1 MNISSLSTPCLLLEK
16 KTLDANVRRMLAR
29 ADETGIAIRPH
40 LKTAKSAAIAEL
52 ATASKRFGITVST
65 LLEAEYFA
73 KHGFDDITYA
83 VGIVPSKLDRAAKLM
98 NDGVDL
104 KIIADNEDVV
114 TAIARHGAAFKVLLE
129 IDCGD
134 NRAGIPA
141 ESQMLESVASSLLSE
156 ATEARLI
163 GVLTHAGHSYGV
175 EDRAAIARI
184 GEEERAAVV
193 DAAGR
198 LTAAGHQISVVSAGS
213 TPTALFMENTD
224 GLTELRAGVYVFFD
238 LDQQSRGVCE
248 TDEIAL
254 SVLASVIGH
263 NRSAGKLL
271 LDCGGLA
278 LSKDLGANAFRP
290 EVGYGV
296 VCDFKTGKPYAGA
309 YVSSVSQEHGH
320 VKVDDE
326 ALYEHL
332 PVGSLVRVLP
342 NHACMTAAAY
352 DRYFVVDSGNVI
364 AEWDRVNGW

>member
-1 MNISSLSTPCLLLEK
+1 MNISSLSTPCLLLE

-163 GVLTHAGHSYGV
+163 GVLTHAGHSHGV

-224 GLTELRAGVYVFFD
+224 GLTELGRVSMSFSTSTSSRAACVKPTK
-238 LDQQSRGVCE
+238 SRCRYCPGYR
-248 TDEIAL
+248 AQP
-254 SVLASVIGH
+254 IGW
-263 NRSAGKLL
+263 K
-271 LDCGGLA
+271 
-278 LSKDLGANAFRP
+278 AFARLRR
-290 EVGYGV
+290 
-296 VCDFKTGKPYAGA
+296 
-309 YVSSVSQEHGH
+309 VSIV
-320 VKVDDE
+320 
-326 ALYEHL
+326 
-332 PVGSLVRVLP
+332 
-342 NHACMTAAAY
+342 
-352 DRYFVVDSGNVI
+352 
-364 AEWDRVNGW
+364 